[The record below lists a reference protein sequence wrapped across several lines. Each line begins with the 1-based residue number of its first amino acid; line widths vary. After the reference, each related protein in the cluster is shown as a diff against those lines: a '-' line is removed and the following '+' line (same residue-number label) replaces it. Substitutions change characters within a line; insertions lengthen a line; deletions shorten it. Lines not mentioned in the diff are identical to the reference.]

1 MNFEFDINKSISNF
15 EKHGIDFEQAQLLW
29 NDFNLLSLE
38 ARSTD
43 EPRTLH
49 IGKIGENYWTAITTN
64 RNNNIRIISVRRA
77 RQNEIELYE
86 S

>member
-29 NDFNLLSLE
+29 NDFNLLSLD

-49 IGKIGENYWTAITTN
+49 IGKIRENHWTAITTN

>member
-1 MNFEFDINKSISNF
+1 MNFEFDISKSISNL

-29 NDFNLLSLE
+29 NDFNLLSIE
-38 ARSTD
+38 ARSID

-49 IGKIGENYWTAITTN
+49 IGKIGDNYWSAISTI
-64 RNNNIRIISVRRA
+64 RNKNIRLISVRRA
-77 RQNEIELYE
+77 RLKEIELYE

>member
-1 MNFEFDINKSISNF
+1 MNFEFDIRKSISNL

-49 IGKIGENYWTAITTN
+49 IGKIGSEYWSAISTI
-64 RNNNIRIISVRRA
+64 RNKNIRLISVRRA
-77 RQNEIELYE
+77 RLKEIELYE